1 MAGGLYVESVKIAAL
16 AGPLRVV
23 WLNTAGIPV
32 VVLRVG
38 EYMLPAAYYCRAW
51 ECWFVTAVDV
61 ESEVMRANVADLQT
75 HEREPLA
82 LLPSC

>member
-61 ESEVMRANVADLQT
+61 ESEVMRANVDASQT
-75 HEREPLA
+75 RVRELLV
-82 LLPSC
+82 LLPLC